1 MLKPE
6 SGPGIVSRLRICFV
20 LLSIVLV
27 TLVLLPI
34 HLFCLAFGLKLWRRI
49 PRLWHRAACQLL
61 GLKVRLH
68 GTVETRRPLMIA
80 ANHISWKDI
89 LVLGSIMD
97 VVFIAKEEVR
107 DWPVFGLL
115 ARLQR
120 SIFVRRDE
128 PRKVG
133 KQANEIASRL
143 ADGEVV
149 VLFPEGTT
157 SDGNRLMDIKSSLFG
172 AAASAVPHSPNGKV
186 YVQPVTIAYTGI
198 HGMPM
203 GRFHRP
209 IAAWPGDIG
218 LMPHLGGILKTGAI
232 EVDVSFGET
241 VTFDAESN
249 RKRQSA
255 LIKDRI
261 RQMLEDSLRGRLPH

>member
-1 MLKPE
+1 MLTPG

-20 LLSIVLV
+20 LVSIVLV
-27 TLVLLPI
+27 TLVLLPV
-34 HLFCLAFGLKLWRRI
+34 HLFSLAFGLKLSRRI
-49 PRLWHRAACQLL
+49 PRLWHRAACLLL
-61 GLKVRLH
+61 GLRVRVH
-68 GTVETRRPLMIA
+68 GSAEKGRPLMIA

-107 DWPVFGLL
+107 HWPVFGLL
-115 ARLQR
+115 AKLQR
-120 SIFVRRDE
+120 SIFVKRE
-128 PRKVG
+128 ETRKVG
-133 KQANEIASRL
+133 KQANEIALRL

-218 LMPHLGGILKTGAI
+218 LVPHLNGILKTGAI

>member
-1 MLKPE
+1 MVDAKG
-6 SGPGIVSRLRICFV
+6 GPGLIGRIRIAFACLAV
-20 LLSIVLV
+20 IGV

-34 HLFCLAFGLKLWRRI
+34 HLVCLGLNLKAWRRI
-49 PRLWHRAACQLL
+49 PRLWHRAVCHLL
-61 GLKVRLH
+61 GIRIRVHGRL
-68 GTVETRRPLMIA
+68 EARRPLMLA
-80 ANHISWKDI
+80 SNHVSWKDI
-89 LVLGSIMD
+89 LVLGSLAD
-97 VVFIAKEEVR
+97 VVFIAKAEVR

-128 PRKVG
+128 PRKTGSQV
-133 KQANEIASRL
+133 NEIAKRL
-143 ADGEVV
+143 ADGEIV

-172 AAASAVPHSPNGKV
+172 AAASAVPYSPSGHV

-209 IAAWPGDIG
+209 IAAWPGDIE
-218 LMPHLGGILKTGAI
+218 LMPHLGGLLRTGAI

-255 LIKDRI
+255 LIQGRI
-261 RQMLEDSLRGRLPH
+261 RQMLEDSLQGRLPR